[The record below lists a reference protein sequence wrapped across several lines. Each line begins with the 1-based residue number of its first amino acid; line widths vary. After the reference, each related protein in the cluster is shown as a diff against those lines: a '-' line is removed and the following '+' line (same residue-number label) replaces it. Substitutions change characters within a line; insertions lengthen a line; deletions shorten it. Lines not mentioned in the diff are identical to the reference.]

1 MRLLFVIVTVL
12 LLYSCESA
20 GFDSDK
26 RQIRAKDEIR
36 AKLPN
41 RSTEF
46 DIKSFRED
54 TLRNWPD
61 SNFRNPLQYSLNYV
75 FKDSL
80 GTVHHEKGN
89 VVFTPDGKSIIKTTT
104 GDSSLNH

>member
-12 LLYSCESA
+12 LLYSCEPA

-26 RQIRAKDEIR
+26 RQIRAKDEMR

-46 DIKSFRED
+46 DITSFRED
-54 TLRNWPD
+54 TLHNWPD
-61 SNFRNPLQYSLNYV
+61 SNFKNPLQYSMDYV
-75 FKDSL
+75 FKDSS
-80 GTVHHEKGN
+80 GNIHHEKGN
-89 VVFTPDGKSIIKTTT
+89 VVFTPDGKSIIQTKT
-104 GDSSLNH
+104 GDSSLIH